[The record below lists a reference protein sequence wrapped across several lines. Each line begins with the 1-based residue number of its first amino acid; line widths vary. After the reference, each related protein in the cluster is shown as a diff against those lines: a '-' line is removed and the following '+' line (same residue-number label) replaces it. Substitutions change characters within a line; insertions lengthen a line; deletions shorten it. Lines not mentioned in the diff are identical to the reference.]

1 MEELFIENENLIY
14 HVLKTHFPMYY
25 FDEDIRQIGAI
36 GLWKACKKY
45 DLHVSKFSKFSTYAC
60 LCIKNE
66 ILHHLR
72 IQNAKRRHL
81 DIPLRSIDEILKDT
95 DDVSLG
101 DTIVGMEN
109 IEYID
114 WDGFWNSL
122 SLNEKK
128 IVYLRINGYN
138 QKEIGRILGISRSL
152 ISRILLN
159 GIKPKF
165 EKYI

>member
-1 MEELFIENENLIY
+1 M
-14 HVLKTHFPMYY
+14 HVT
-25 FDEDIRQIGAI
+25 
-36 GLWKACKKY
+36 
-45 DLHVSKFSKFSTYAC
+45 KFSTYAC

-66 ILHHLR
+66 ILHYLR

-81 DIPLRSIDEILKDT
+81 DIPPRSIDEILKNT
-95 DDVSLG
+95 EDVSLG
-101 DTIVGMEN
+101 DTIVGMED
-109 IEYID
+109 IDYID

-122 SLNEKK
+122 SLKEKK
-128 IVYLRINGYN
+128 IVYLRMNGRN

-159 GIKPKF
+159 EIKPKF

>member
-45 DLHVSKFSKFSTYAC
+45 DLHVSKFSTYAC

-81 DIPLRSIDEILKDT
+81 DIPLRSIDEILKNANDI
-95 DDVSLG
+95 SLG
-101 DTIVGMEN
+101 DTIVGMED
-109 IEYID
+109 IDYID

-128 IVYLRINGYN
+128 IVYLRMNGYN
-138 QKEIGRILGISRSL
+138 QKEIGRILGVSRSL
-152 ISRILLN
+152 INRILLN

>member
-1 MEELFIENENLIY
+1 MEELFIENKNLIY
-14 HVLKTHFPMYY
+14 QVLKTNFPMYY

-36 GLWKACKKY
+36 GLWKACKRY
-45 DLHVSKFSKFSTYAC
+45 DLHVAKFSTYAC

-81 DIPLRSIDEILKDT
+81 DIPPRSIDEILKNT

-101 DTIVGMEN
+101 ETIVGTDD

-122 SLNEKK
+122 SLKEKK
-128 IVYLRINGYN
+128 IVYLRINEYN
-138 QKEIGRILGISRSL
+138 QKEIGRILGVSQSL